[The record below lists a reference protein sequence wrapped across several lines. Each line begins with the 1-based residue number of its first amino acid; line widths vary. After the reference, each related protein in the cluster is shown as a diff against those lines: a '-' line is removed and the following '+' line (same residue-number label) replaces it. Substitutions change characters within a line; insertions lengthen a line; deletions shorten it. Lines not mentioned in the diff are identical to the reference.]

1 MTCRPFAALARVW
14 SPFAAARRASRL
26 RTRVLTTALLV
37 GTVLAL
43 AAPASADPAVP
54 THFRSV
60 VDGMH
65 ASGDAAAPV
74 PVEVEV
80 LGGDAFLL
88 LRAAAGVRVEVP
100 GYDGEPYLRF
110 LPEGQVEVNER
121 SPARWLNDE
130 RYGVEAVPALADATA
145 PPDWRVVAD
154 DGVYAWHDHRIHF
167 MSPRLPAGVDPAAG
181 TAQHVFDWEVPM
193 LVDGEPVVV
202 TGRLEWVPG
211 PSPLLPG
218 ALVVAGLA
226 AAFVAARRW
235 PALPSAVVGILVA
248 TTAAVAGAWGLPPGA
263 EADPALVALP
273 ASAALLAALGRVRR
287 PLVTAAGG
295 LPLVA
300 WALLQAGALT
310 RPIVPGSL
318 PTGVVRIAVV
328 VALAAGAATVAAG
341 VRAWRAGGLAPAS
354 GSR

>member
-1 MTCRPFAALARVW
+1 MTRRPFPPPETGW
-14 SPFAAARRASRL
+14 SPVGGSRRAARP

-37 GTVLAL
+37 GAVLAV

-60 VDGMH
+60 VEGMH
-65 ASGDAAAPV
+65 TSGGTAAEV

-88 LRAAAGVRVEVP
+88 LRAAPGVRVEVP

-130 RYGVEAVPALADATA
+130 RYGIEAIPALADATA

-154 DGVYAWHDHRIHF
+154 DGAYAWHDHRIHF

-202 TGRLEWVPG
+202 TGSLEWVPG
-211 PSPLLPG
+211 PSPLVPG

-248 TTAAVAGAWGLPPGA
+248 TASAVAGAWGLPPGA
-263 EADPALVALP
+263 EADPALVVLP

-310 RPIVPGSL
+310 RPIVPGPL
-318 PTGVVRIAVV
+318 PTGVVRITVV
-328 VALAAGAATVAAG
+328 VALAAGVATVAAG
-341 VRAWRAGGLAPAS
+341 VRAWRAGGFVPGS
-354 GSR
+354 GAR